1 VSAASP
7 DRRGGLATR
16 IVGRTG
22 DAAGALAR
30 WSGVLLS
37 VAMGTLFV
45 ITPLDIRAQAILGGV
60 VFVLALVL
68 NRVTGR
74 SVTLLLTFISIAVST
89 RYMVW
94 RVTATVDEG
103 FSLANFMA
111 PLLLGAE
118 LYTFALLLLG
128 YLQTAWPLRRKA
140 ATLPED
146 TSDWPSVDV
155 FIPSYNEPL
164 KVVRPTVL
172 AAMQMDWPRDKLRV
186 HILDDGRRPEF
197 RAFAASAHVG
207 YLTRPDNAHAKA
219 GNINAALKKT
229 SGDLVAIFDC
239 DHVPTRSFL
248 QMTVGWFT
256 RDPKVA
262 LVQTPHHF
270 HSPDP
275 FERNLDH
282 FRKVPNEG
290 SLFYGL
296 IQPGNDLWD
305 AVFFCGS
312 CAVLRRG
319 PLEEV
324 GGIAVET
331 VTEDAHT
338 ALRLHR
344 KGYKAAYIDVPQA
357 SGLATESLS
366 AHVGQR
372 IRWARGMVQIFRID
386 NPLFGRGLSLAQRL
400 CYANAMIYFLHAIP
414 RLIFLTA
421 PLAFLILGSHI
432 FNATPLMVLAY
443 AGPHLA
449 HLALTS
455 GRTRSRYRHSHW
467 AQVYEAV
474 LSFYILIP
482 TTLALIMPRL
492 GSFNVTAKGG
502 KVEERYFDWRIA
514 VPVLVILGL
523 NLFGIGLGGWHVM
536 DGSAKLDAFLINVF
550 WASLNVVVLSVAL
563 GVAWERR
570 QTRET
575 NRVPLRLPVAL
586 RLAGGATVSCRTTD
600 LSLGGVSLDV
610 APNPDLEPG
619 SLVSVG
625 PLINHEEIPI
635 PGRVIGEQDGTLRV
649 RFETLTLEEERR
661 LVRILYSRANAWTSW
676 DDSLDRDRPM
686 LTAVAL
692 VARALAILARTAGV
706 PFALLRRAR
715 STA

>member
-1 VSAASP
+1 MA
-7 DRRGGLATR
+7 
-16 IVGRTG
+16 
-22 DAAGALAR
+22 AAGRLVRSLA
-30 WSGVLLS
+30 VLIS
-37 VAMGTLFV
+37 IAMGVLFV
-45 ITPLDIRAQAILGGV
+45 ITPLDIRAQAILGAT

-74 SVTLLLTFISIAVST
+74 PITLLLTFISIAVST

-118 LYTFALLLLG
+118 IYTFVLLLLG
-128 YLQTAWPLRRKA
+128 YLQTAWPLRRKPA
-140 ATLPED
+140 PLPE
-146 TSDWPSVDV
+146 SAADWPSVDI
-155 FIPSYNEPL
+155 FIPTYNEPL

-172 AAMQMDWPRDKLRV
+172 AALSVDWPRDKLNV
-186 HILDDGRRPEF
+186 YILDDGRRPEF

-219 GNINAALKKT
+219 GNINAALERT

-248 QMTVGWFT
+248 QMTAGWFT
-256 RDPKVA
+256 RDPKMA

-282 FRKVPNEG
+282 FRRVPNEG

-312 CAVLRRG
+312 CAVLRRD
-319 PLEEV
+319 PLLEV

-386 NPLFGRGLSLAQRL
+386 NPLLGRGLSLVQRL

-449 HLALTS
+449 HLALTG
-455 GRTRSRYRHSHW
+455 GRTRSRYRHAHW
-467 AQVYEAV
+467 AQIYEAV

-482 TTLALIMPRL
+482 TTLALIMPRM
-492 GSFNVTAKGG
+492 GTFNVTAKGG
-502 KVEERYFDWRIA
+502 KVEQRYFDWRIA
-514 VPVLVILGL
+514 VPILVILGL
-523 NLFGIGLGGWHVM
+523 NIFGIAFGGWHVFE
-536 DGSAKLDAFLINVF
+536 GSAKLDAFLINVF
-550 WASLNVVVLSVAL
+550 WASLNIVVLSVAL
-563 GVAWERR
+563 GSAWERR

-575 NRVPLRLPVAL
+575 NRVPIQLPVAL
-586 RLAGGATVSCRTTD
+586 RLPDGATIACRTTD
-600 LSLGGVSLDV
+600 LSLGGASLDV
-610 APNPDLEPG
+610 APHPDLAPG
-619 SLVSVG
+619 ALVSVG

-635 PGRVIGEQDGTLRV
+635 PGRVVEEGDGTLRV

-661 LVRILYSRANAWTSW
+661 LVRVLYSRTNAWTDW
-676 DDSLDRDRPM
+676 DESLDRDRPM
-686 LTAVAL
+686 ITAVQLLGKAASVL
-692 VARALAILARTAGV
+692 VSTLGV
-706 PFALLRRAR
+706 PLNALRRAR
-715 STA
+715 NSA

>member
-1 VSAASP
+1 MTGAAT
-7 DRRGGLATR
+7 DR
-16 IVGRTG
+16 VGRG
-22 DAAGALAR
+22 LRRLVRALRAAPGALIRSA
-30 WSGVLLS
+30 GVLLS
-37 VAMGTLFV
+37 LAMGVLFV
-45 ITPLDIRAQAILGGV
+45 VTPLDIRAQAILGAV
-60 VFVLALVL
+60 IFALALVL
-68 NRVTGR
+68 NRVAGR
-74 SVTLLLTFISIAVST
+74 PITLLLTFISIAVST

-103 FSLANFMA
+103 LSLANFMA

-118 LYTFALLLLG
+118 IYTFVLLLLG
-128 YLQTAWPLRRKA
+128 YLQTAWPLRRRPVP
-140 ATLPED
+140 LPED
-146 TSDWPSVDV
+146 RADWPTVDV
-155 FIPSYNEPL
+155 YIPTYNEPL

-172 AAMQMDWPRDKLRV
+172 AAMSVDWPRDKLNV
-186 HILDDGRRPEF
+186 YILDDGRRPEF
-197 RAFAASAHVG
+197 RAFAAAAHVG

-219 GNINAALKKT
+219 GNINAALKRT
-229 SGDLVAIFDC
+229 TGDLVAIFDC
-239 DHVPTRSFL
+239 DHVPTRPFL

-282 FRKVPNEG
+282 FRRVPNEG

-319 PLEEV
+319 PLLEV

-344 KGYKAAYIDVPQA
+344 KGYRAAYIDVPLA
-357 SGLATESLS
+357 SGLATENLS

-386 NPLFGRGLSLAQRL
+386 NPLLGRGLSLAQRL

-449 HLALTS
+449 HLALT
-455 GRTRSRYRHSHW
+455 GRRTKSRYRHTHW

-514 VPVLVILGL
+514 VPILAVLGL
-523 NLFGIGLGGWHVM
+523 NLFGIAFGGWHVV
-536 DGSAKLDAFLINVF
+536 DGSAKLDAYLINVF
-550 WASLNVVVLSVAL
+550 WASLNVVVLAVAL

-575 NRVPLRLPVAL
+575 NRIPARLPVVLRLPD
-586 RLAGGATVSCRTTD
+586 GATASCRTTD
-600 LSLGGVSLDV
+600 LSLGGASLDV
-610 APNPDLEPG
+610 APQAGLEPG

-635 PGRVIGEQDGTLRV
+635 PGRVVGEENGTLRV

-661 LVRILYSRANAWTSW
+661 LVRILYSRANAWIAW
-676 DDSLDRDRPM
+676 DDTLEKDRPM
-686 LTAVAL
+686 LTALQLIGRAVAVL
-692 VARALAILARTAGV
+692 AATARI
-706 PFALLRRAR
+706 PFGALRRVR
-715 STA
+715 STP